1 MDGISRREEILTVV
15 LSSQAISVQLPT
27 WDDTVGWSVR
37 EPRIVN
43 ALLTGYPRF
52 MIHRTVT
59 SLSEKIAAKCLEG
72 GGFKSQSVDEFFVR
86 LVSTYR
92 HAALGQR
99 NLRHKMEPGVEPS
112 DIAVMKVSWDG
123 TVTRVEGQ
131 PEAEA
136 VHPGL
141 GKEPIFAVTYPIELQ
156 LPAKFFWQHTGFG
169 ISSRRSE
176 LWLEQGPFSSQ
187 EKKVESPIA
196 AYDSSEVAAAR
207 AAVRSRITA
216 GNSAPEE
223 NVFLYAGGMAAI
235 TQTAM
240 AIQALRD
247 PEQISPCCAAV
258 FGFVVSPSPP
268 CVNIRS

>member
-1 MDGISRREEILTVV
+1 
-15 LSSQAISVQLPT
+15 
-27 WDDTVGWSVR
+27 
-37 EPRIVN
+37 
-43 ALLTGYPRF
+43 

-59 SLSEKIAAKCLEG
+59 SLSNKIASKCFEG
-72 GGFKSQSVDEFFVR
+72 GGFKSQSVDEFFVK

-99 NLRHKMEPGVEPS
+99 NLRQKMEPGVEPS

-131 PEAEA
+131 PKAEA
-136 VHPGL
+136 VDPGL
-141 GKEPIFAVTYPIELQ
+141 GKEPIFAITYPTELQ
-156 LPAKFFWQHTGFG
+156 LPARFFWQHTGFG

-176 LWLEQGPFSSQ
+176 LWLEKGPFSS
-187 EKKVESPIA
+187 EEDKVESPIA
-196 AYDSSEVAAAR
+196 VCDSSEVETAR
-207 AAVRSRITA
+207 AAIRSRIAA

-235 TQTAM
+235 TETAM

-247 PEQISPCCAAV
+247 PEQNSPCCAAV
-258 FGFVVSPSPP
+258 FGFVLSPSPP
-268 CVNIRS
+268 CINIPS